1 MDGGRI
7 KEVQKKKKKQAENK
21 EIAGDTEVRVAQK
34 EKTERKQ
41 LFWVGQEASASCV
54 YLTFDLRATPISAQ
68 PLSVASSSSLSLSL
82 IHTYTHTHTAA
93 AQGMAAEGGLL
104 QNYSA

>member
-1 MDGGRI
+1 MEGGRI
-7 KEVQKKKKKQAENK
+7 KEVQKKTTNRLKEK

-68 PLSVASSSSLSLSL
+68 PLSVASSISLSLSL
-82 IHTYTHTHTAA
+82 IHTYTHTHTAV
-93 AQGMAAEGGLL
+93 QGMAAEGGLL